1 MKSKSLPPSKEF
13 DDDLL
18 QRVMCFLNQQGHV
31 SLRALE
37 LTVNRGEVRVR
48 GRVPTFY
55 IRQVALE
62 CIKHVAGVTR
72 VVDLIDVASGTG
84 QRATNADSTEQ
95 IDTASS
101 LVQHRLD
108 ISDKKVAA
116 KDGHF
121 TQAVPRRVLASRK
134 E

>member
-1 MKSKSLPPSKEF
+1 MQSKNLPPSKEF

-18 QRVMCFLNQQGHV
+18 QRVMCSLNQKGNMC
-31 SLRALE
+31 LRALE
-37 LTVNRGEVRVR
+37 LAVDRGEVRVR

-84 QRATNADSTEQ
+84 QRATNADSAVQME
-95 IDTASS
+95 TASS
-101 LVQHRLD
+101 SVQHRHD
-108 ISDKKVAA
+108 ISDQKVAA
-116 KDGHF
+116 QDRYF
-121 TQAVPRRVLASRK
+121 TQAVPRQLLGARK